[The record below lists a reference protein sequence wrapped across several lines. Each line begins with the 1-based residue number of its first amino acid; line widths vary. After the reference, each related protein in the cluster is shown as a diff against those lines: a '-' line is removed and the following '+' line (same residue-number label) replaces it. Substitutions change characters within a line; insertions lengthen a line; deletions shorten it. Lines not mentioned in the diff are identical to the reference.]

1 MSDRVADT
9 HDALGPRMKFAV
21 LVPST
26 NTIVEPEYAG
36 MRPPGVTNHTSRIA
50 IPNNPITSD
59 ADFSALMLAIKAA
72 MMRAVDDALTCE
84 PGHLILGMSAETFW
98 DGVEGSE
105 ELRQRLLD
113 RGAPGVTLA
122 SDACQAALRAYGGV
136 RRIGVITPYMPV
148 GDAQARRFFGES
160 GFEVAGLIGL
170 ACASPVKIAQVGR
183 DRLRA
188 AILELDGLGVDAVV
202 QVGTN
207 LAMAGLAAEMEA
219 SLGKPVVAINTAT
232 YWYALRTNGILD
244 AVSGFG
250 ALLERF

>member
-1 MSDRVADT
+1 MSAAVETTTDS
-9 HDALGPRMKFAV
+9 LGPRMKFAV

-26 NTIVEPEYAG
+26 NTVVEPEYAL

-98 DGVEGSE
+98 DGIEGSE
-105 ELRQRLLD
+105 DLRQRLLD

-122 SDACQAALRAYGGV
+122 SDACQAALRTYGAIA
-136 RRIGVITPYMPV
+136 RIGVITPYMPV
-148 GDAQARRFFGES
+148 GDAQVRRFFTEC
-160 GFEVAGLIGL
+160 GFDVAGLIGL
-170 ACASPVKIAQVGR
+170 ACPSPTKIAHVTR
-183 DRLRA
+183 IRLRQ
-188 AILELDGLGVDAVV
+188 AIHELDAIGVDAIV

-207 LAMAGLAAEMEA
+207 LAMASLAAEMETT
-219 SLGKPVVAINTAT
+219 LGKPVLAINTAT
-232 YWYALRTNGILD
+232 YWHALRTNGIPD
-244 AVSGFG
+244 QIPGFG
-250 ALLERF
+250 KLLEQY